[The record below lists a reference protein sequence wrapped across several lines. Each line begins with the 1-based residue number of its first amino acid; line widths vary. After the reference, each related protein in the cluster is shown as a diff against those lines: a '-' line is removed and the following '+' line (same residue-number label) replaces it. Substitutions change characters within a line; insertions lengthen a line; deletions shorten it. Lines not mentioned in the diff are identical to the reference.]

1 VRRGRII
8 SPEIDRAYTN
18 THAGLNGLMPRYTA
32 AQRLDRLPICRFH
45 RRILFLIG
53 AGMFLD
59 YFDAMLQGSVLGA
72 LTASQWSTLN
82 LNAQFISATFLGMLV
97 GSFLSGVLG
106 DRYGRRFTYQVNLLV
121 IGLTSLAA
129 AFAPSMRWLIGCRLI
144 MGLGLGAEIV
154 IGYSTLTE
162 FVPPRSRGRWLAWLA
177 LITDSAVAVS
187 ALAGYFVIPAF
198 GWRPMFALAG
208 AGALVVWK
216 LRAKMPES
224 PRWLESVGRT
234 DEADRIMAE
243 IEAEARGAL
252 SDAKLPEPKVG
263 DAHETTQPRAGLRIL
278 FSRAVI
284 RRTLLGSLITITI
297 NVVIYGLLSWLP
309 TFMVMERLG
318 VSESL
323 RYTMLMSLGAPIGPL
338 IAGFLADRIGR
349 RVSLAV
355 TSVVAAALGA
365 AYALVPTIQ
374 AATVVGFFLF
384 LVLYLIVAL
393 GLASYVPELFPTA
406 YRLRGAGVCMTAGR
420 AGAALVPWF
429 TVWAYS
435 RGGIAVI
442 LEVFCGLLLFQGL
455 AVILFGINTENR
467 SLEELAPKAG
477 TDEMLEPRILE
488 A

>member
-1 VRRGRII
+1 
-8 SPEIDRAYTN
+8 
-18 THAGLNGLMPRYTA
+18 
-32 AQRLDRLPICRFH
+32 
-45 RRILFLIG
+45 
-53 AGMFLD
+53 MFLD

-72 LTASQWSTLN
+72 LTASHWSTLN
-82 LNAQFISATFLGMLV
+82 LNAQFISATFIGMLI

-106 DRYGRRFTYQVNLLV
+106 DRYGRRYTYQVNLLV

-187 ALAGYFVIPAF
+187 ALAGYFVIPSY

-208 AGALVVWK
+208 VGALVVWRA
-216 LRAKMPES
+216 RAKMPES

-243 IEAEARGAL
+243 IEAEIQVDAREP
-252 SDAKLPEPKVG
+252 LPEPKAG
-263 DAHETTQPRAGLRIL
+263 DARETPPRAGLRIL
-278 FSRAVI
+278 FSPAVI
-284 RRTLLGSLITITI
+284 RRTLLGSLITVTI
-297 NVVIYGLLSWLP
+297 NVVLYGLLSWLP
-309 TFMVMERLG
+309 TFMVMQRLG

-338 IAGFLADRIGR
+338 IACFLADRVGR

-355 TSVVAAALGA
+355 ASVLAAVLGA

-384 LVLYLIVAL
+384 LFLYLVVAL

-420 AGAALVPWF
+420 AAAAMVPWF

-435 RGGIAVI
+435 RGGIALI

-467 SLEELAPKAG
+467 SLEELAPGAG
-477 TDEMLEPRILE
+477 ADATLEPRILE

>member
-1 VRRGRII
+1 
-8 SPEIDRAYTN
+8 
-18 THAGLNGLMPRYTA
+18 MPRYTV
-32 AQRLDRLPICRFH
+32 AQRLDRLPISPFH

-72 LTASQWSTLN
+72 LTASHWSTLN
-82 LNAQFISATFLGMLV
+82 LNAQFISATFLGMLI

-129 AFAPSMRWLIGCRLI
+129 AFAPSMGWLIGCRLI

-154 IGYSTLTE
+154 IGYSTLTA

-187 ALAGYFVIPAF
+187 ALAGYFVIPRF

-208 AGALVVWK
+208 AGALVVWRA
-216 LRAKMPES
+216 RAKMPES

-234 DEADRIMAE
+234 AEADRIMAE
-243 IEAEARGAL
+243 IEAEIQADARVP
-252 SDAKLPEPKVG
+252 LPEPKSA
-263 DAHETTQPRAGLRIL
+263 DAAEGASARVGLRIL

-284 RRTLLGSLITITI
+284 RRTLLGSLVTVTI
-297 NVVIYGLLSWLP
+297 NVVLYGLLTWLP

-355 TSVVAAALGA
+355 ASVMAAALGA
-365 AYALVPTIQ
+365 AYALVSTIQ

-384 LVLYLIVAL
+384 LFLYLVVAL
-393 GLASYVPELFPTA
+393 GLASYVPELFPTS

-420 AGAALVPWF
+420 AAAAIVPWF

-435 RGGIAVI
+435 RGGIAII

-467 SLEELAPKAG
+467 SLEELAPG
-477 TDEMLEPRILE
+477 PGPDVVLEPRILE

>member
-1 VRRGRII
+1 
-8 SPEIDRAYTN
+8 
-18 THAGLNGLMPRYTA
+18 MPGYTA
-32 AQRLDRLPICRFH
+32 AQRLDRLPISPFH

-72 LTASQWSTLN
+72 LTASHWSTLN
-82 LNAQFISATFLGMLV
+82 LNAQFISATFLGMLI

-106 DRYGRRFTYQVNLLV
+106 DRYGRRFTYQVNLVV

-129 AFAPSMRWLIGCRLI
+129 AFAPTMQWLIGCRLI

-208 AGALVVWK
+208 AGALVVWRA
-216 LRAKMPES
+216 RAKMPES

-234 DEADRIMAE
+234 DDADRIMAE
-243 IEAEARGAL
+243 IEAEVGGP
-252 SDAKLPEPKVG
+252 LPEPKFSDPG
-263 DAHETTQPRAGLRIL
+263 EMPRRRAGLRIL

-284 RRTLLGSLITITI
+284 RRTLLGSLITVTI
-297 NVVIYGLLSWLP
+297 NVVLYGLLTWLP

-323 RYTMLMSLGAPIGPL
+323 RYTMLMSLGVPIGPL

-349 RVSLAV
+349 RISLAV
-355 TSVVAAALGA
+355 TSVLAAGLGA
-365 AYALVPTIQ
+365 VYALVPTIQ

-384 LVLYLIVAL
+384 LVLYLTVAL
-393 GLASYVPELFPTA
+393 GLASYVPELFPTS
-406 YRLRGAGVCMTAGR
+406 YRLRGTGVCMTAGR
-420 AGAALVPWF
+420 GAAALVPWF

-435 RGGIAVI
+435 RGGVALI
-442 LEVFCGLLLFQGL
+442 LEVFCGLLLFQAL

-467 SLEELAPKAG
+467 SLEDLAPEAG
-477 TDEMLEPRILE
+477 ADIAVPGDHRVAATAHPPVLEQ
-488 A
+488 

>member
-1 VRRGRII
+1 
-8 SPEIDRAYTN
+8 
-18 THAGLNGLMPRYTA
+18 MPGYTA
-32 AQRLDRLPICRFH
+32 AQRLDRLPICPFH

-72 LTASQWSTLN
+72 LTASHWSTLN
-82 LNAQFISATFLGMLV
+82 LNAQFISATFLGMLI

-106 DRYGRRFTYQVNLLV
+106 DRYGRRFTYQVNLLI

-234 DEADRIMAE
+234 AEADRIMSE
-243 IEAEARGAL
+243 IEAEVHEP
-252 SDAKLPEPKVG
+252 LPEPKVG
-263 DAHETTQPRAGLRIL
+263 DARETPARVGMGVL

-297 NVVIYGLLSWLP
+297 NTVLYGLLSWLP

-338 IAGFLADRIGR
+338 IAGFLADRVGR

-355 TSVVAAALGA
+355 ASFFAAALGV

-384 LVLYLIVAL
+384 LFLYLVVAL

-406 YRLRGAGVCMTAGR
+406 YRLRGSGVCMTAGR
-420 AGAALVPWF
+420 AAAAMVPWF

-435 RGGIAVI
+435 RGGIALI

-467 SLEELAPKAG
+467 SLEELAPVP
-477 TDEMLEPRILE
+477 LVILSP
-488 A
+488 AILRHVRSHTNHPSTRA

>member
-1 VRRGRII
+1 
-8 SPEIDRAYTN
+8 
-18 THAGLNGLMPRYTA
+18 
-32 AQRLDRLPICRFH
+32 
-45 RRILFLIG
+45 
-53 AGMFLD
+53 MFLD

-72 LTASQWSTLN
+72 LTASHWSTLN
-82 LNAQFISATFLGMLV
+82 LNAQFISATFLGMLI

-187 ALAGYFVIPAF
+187 ALAGYFVIPRF

-208 AGALVVWK
+208 VGALVVWRA
-216 LRAKMPES
+216 RAKMPES

-243 IEAEARGAL
+243 IEAEVQGDAREP
-252 SDAKLPEPKVG
+252 LPEPKVG
-263 DAHETTQPRAGLRIL
+263 DARETPSRAGLRIL
-278 FSRAVI
+278 FSPAVI
-284 RRTLLGSLITITI
+284 RRTLLGSLITVTI
-297 NVVIYGLLSWLP
+297 NVVLYGLLSWLP

-338 IAGFLADRIGR
+338 IACFLADRIGR

-355 TSVVAAALGA
+355 ASVLAAVLGA

-384 LVLYLIVAL
+384 LFLYLVVAL

-406 YRLRGAGVCMTAGR
+406 YRLRGVGVCMTAGR
-420 AGAALVPWF
+420 AAAAMVPWF

-435 RGGIAVI
+435 RGGVALI

-467 SLEELAPKAG
+467 SLEELAPGAG
-477 TDEMLEPRILE
+477 VNGMLEPRVLE

>member
-1 VRRGRII
+1 
-8 SPEIDRAYTN
+8 
-18 THAGLNGLMPRYTA
+18 MPRYTA
-32 AQRLDRLPICRFH
+32 AQRLDRLPIGSFH

-72 LTASQWSTLN
+72 LTASHWSTLN
-82 LNAQFISATFLGMLV
+82 LNAQFISATFLGMLI
-97 GSFLSGVLG
+97 GSFLSGMLG

-129 AFAPSMRWLIGCRLI
+129 AFAPSMQWLIGCRLI

-208 AGALVVWK
+208 VGALVVWK
-216 LRAKMPES
+216 ARTKMPES

-234 DEADRIMAE
+234 DEGMDEADRIMAA
-243 IEAEARGAL
+243 IEAEARGP
-252 SDAKLPEPKVG
+252 LPEPKFSNAG
-263 DAHETTQPRAGLRIL
+263 ETPQRRASVRIL

-284 RRTLLGSLITITI
+284 RRTLLGSLITVTI
-297 NVVIYGLLSWLP
+297 NVVLYGLLTWLP

-349 RVSLAV
+349 RISLAV

-365 AYALVPTIQ
+365 VYALVPTIQ
-374 AATVVGFFLF
+374 AATMVGFFLF

-406 YRLRGAGVCMTAGR
+406 YRLRGTGVCMTAGR
-420 AGAALVPWF
+420 AAAAMVPWF

-435 RGGIAVI
+435 RGGVALI

-455 AVILFGINTENR
+455 AVLFFGIDTENR
-467 SLEELAPKAG
+467 SLEELAPGAG
-477 TDEMLEPRILE
+477 AEEMLEPRILE